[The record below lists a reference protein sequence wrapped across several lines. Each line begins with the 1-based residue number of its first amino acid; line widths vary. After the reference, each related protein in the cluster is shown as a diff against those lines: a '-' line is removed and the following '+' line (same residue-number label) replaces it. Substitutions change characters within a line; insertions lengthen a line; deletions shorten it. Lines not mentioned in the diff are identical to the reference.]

1 VEFKMGISKYD
12 NYDMSSKARV
22 AGRLSPGATDE
33 GFTLIELLVVMIII
47 GILAAIAIPLYLN
60 QRANARDTAVKSD
73 LRSVAAQ
80 EEGYYTGALN
90 YGTFAQMQTS
100 GISFNHLSPGVTI
113 TIRHLNG
120 DSYCLQGTQAQS
132 PHTWFYDSQGG
143 GLQAKG
149 SADCSVTTSGS
160 AGDSLSG

>member
-1 VEFKMGISKYD
+1 MDVGNHD
-12 NYDMSSKARV
+12 NYPVRTVHRSAR
-22 AGRLSPGATDE
+22 PGAADE

-47 GILAAIAIPLYLN
+47 GILAAIAIPLFLN
-60 QRANARDTAVKSD
+60 QRVNARDTSIKSD

-80 EEGYYTGALN
+80 EEGFYTGGQT
-90 YGTFAQMQTS
+90 YGTFAQMIAQ

-113 TIRHLNG
+113 TIKHLDIYG
-120 DSYCLQGTQAQS
+120 YCLEGTQAQS
-132 PHTWFYDSQGG
+132 THTWYYDNQAG

-149 SADCSVTTSGS
+149 VTDCSVTNSGP

>member
-1 VEFKMGISKYD
+1 
-12 NYDMSSKARV
+12 MSTHRQAASRA
-22 AGRLSPGATDE
+22 DE

-47 GILAAIAIPLYLN
+47 GILAAIAIPLFLS
-60 QRANARDTAVKSD
+60 QRVNARDTAVKSD

-80 EEGYYTGALN
+80 EEGYYTGGQS
-90 YGTFAQMQTS
+90 YGTFTQMQAT

-113 TIRHLNG
+113 TIMHITG
-120 DSYCLQGTQAQS
+120 DAYCLKGAQAQS
-132 PHTWFYDSQGG
+132 PNEWYYDSQGG

-149 SADCSVTTSGS
+149 STDCSVTNTGT

>member
-1 VEFKMGISKYD
+1 
-12 NYDMSSKARV
+12 MSTKS
-22 AGRLSPGATDE
+22 SDE

-60 QRANARDTAVKSD
+60 QRTNARDTAVKSD

-80 EEGYYTGALN
+80 EEGYYTGAFA

-113 TIRHLNG
+113 TIWHLNS
-120 DSYCLQGTQAQS
+120 DAYCLKGTQSQS
-132 PHTWFYDSQGG
+132 PHTWYYDSQ
-143 GLQAKG
+143 
-149 SADCSVTTSGS
+149 
-160 AGDSLSG
+160 